1 MNHDVERRST
11 VIGGA
16 QRGWAPFLRAA
27 AAACVLLSAAAATL
41 AQDGTATE
49 EVVEERVSLWGLFWG
64 SADLF
69 TVLLVAASITAA
81 FVIARCAIEIRE
93 RYILP
98 LDAERNIR
106 TLIGARRWE
115 ELRQYVSHDD
125 AFVSAVVRSALE
137 APEEAGAVREAAELA
152 AGEQCARWLRKV
164 EPLNIIGTLGPLLGL
179 AGTVWGMIIAFASLG
194 ETGGRAGPGEL
205 SLGISK
211 ALFHTLLGLLLAV
224 PALASLGFFRTRV
237 EALCTR
243 AMSISAQLVEALI
256 AGRTKG

>member
-1 MNHDVERRST
+1 MKHDAHGPGTE
-11 VIGGA
+11 
-16 QRGWAPFLRAA
+16 PFTSGRFRARPAHLAAVASVALLAA
-27 AAACVLLSAAAATL
+27 AAQAQEGSAEAAA
-41 AQDGTATE
+41 E
-49 EVVEERVSLWGLFWG
+49 EHVSLWGLFWG

-69 TVLLVAASITAA
+69 TVLLVAGSITAA

-98 LDAERNIR
+98 IDAERNIR
-106 TLIGARRWE
+106 TLIDARRWE

-125 AFVSAVVRSALE
+125 AFVSAVVRSALD

-152 AGEQCARWLRKV
+152 AGEQCVRWLRKV

-224 PALASLGFFRTRV
+224 PALAALGFFRTRV

-243 AMSISAQLVEALI
+243 AMSISAQLVEGII
-256 AGRTKG
+256 AGRASR